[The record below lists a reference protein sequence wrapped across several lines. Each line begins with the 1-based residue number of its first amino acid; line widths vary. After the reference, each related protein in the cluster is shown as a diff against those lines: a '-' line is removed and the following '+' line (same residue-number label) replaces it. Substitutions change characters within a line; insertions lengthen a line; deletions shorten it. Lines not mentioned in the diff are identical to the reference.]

1 MAAVGQLISGV
12 AHELNNPLTAILGY
26 GELLASGHFLNA
38 QGAEYVEKIYKQAQ
52 RTHRIV
58 HNLLSFARQHKPERM
73 PVQLNQILDDT
84 LALREYDLRANN
96 IIVHREF
103 TEDLPPISA
112 DAHQLQQVFLNM
124 LNNALDAVLEGP
136 NAGELWLRTAQDSA
150 TRRLI
155 VEFTDNGRGVA
166 ELPKVFDPFY
176 TTKPVGKGTGL
187 GLSICYGIV
196 TEHGG
201 EITARNVPPRGACFT
216 IQLPLLQSE
225 NRVRSGNRVGNKSS
239 GRSRILLVDSEDAVL
254 DLEREFLRPHHRSVY
269 AVRNAR
275 EAVRLLDLEQFDLV
289 VSEWRER
296 GDFAGPEFFDWIC
309 KFWPDLAN
317 HIVFVISGTSEVE
330 SAPISIQQS
339 CLFLRK
345 PFQVEEL
352 LAAVQQMLGE
362 REALPLKNSVR

>member
-1 MAAVGQLISGV
+1 
-12 AHELNNPLTAILGY
+12 
-26 GELLASGHFLNA
+26 
-38 QGAEYVEKIYKQAQ
+38 
-52 RTHRIV
+52 
-58 HNLLSFARQHKPERM
+58 
-73 PVQLNQILDDT
+73 
-84 LALREYDLRANN
+84 
-96 IIVHREF
+96 
-103 TEDLPPISA
+103 
-112 DAHQLQQVFLNM
+112 M

-136 NAGELWLRTAQDSA
+136 HAGELWLRTAQDSV

-155 VEFTDNGRGVA
+155 VEFIDNGPGVA
-166 ELPKVFDPFY
+166 ELPRVFDPFY

-201 EITARNVPPRGACFT
+201 EITARNVPSRGACFT
-216 IQLPLLQSE
+216 IQLPLMQSE
-225 NRVRSGNRVGNKSS
+225 NRVRSGNRTGNKSS
-239 GRSRILLVDSEDAVL
+239 GRCRILLVDSEDAVL

-289 VSEWRER
+289 VSEWREK
-296 GDFAGPEFFDWIC
+296 GDFAGPEFHDWIC

-330 SAPISIQQS
+330 SAPIRIQQS

-345 PFQVEEL
+345 PFQVDEL
-352 LAAVQQMLGE
+352 LAVVQQGL
-362 REALPLKNSVR
+362 RDRDASPLKR